1 MPLKISPDTEQE
13 SYFRTVLASFAT
25 GVAVVTA
32 VSDHCPVGMTIQS
45 FCSLSL
51 RPPRILLCPAMTSTS
66 WPKIASA
73 GGLCVNL
80 LAEDQESLARQFARS
95 GTDKFAGV
103 GWVGSIITGSPMLV
117 NALAWIDCN
126 IVNTYPGGDHLIAVC
141 DVLALERR
149 TDLRPL
155 IFFKSAFARIPE

>member
-1 MPLKISPDTEQE
+1 MPSRMSADAEQD
-13 SYFRTVLASFAT
+13 SYFRSVLASFAT

-32 VSDHCPVGMTIQS
+32 ITDQRPVGMTIQS

-51 RPPRILLCPAMTSTS
+51 RPPRILLCPAITSTS

-73 GGLCVNL
+73 AGLCINL

-103 GWVGSIITGSPMLV
+103 GWEASDITGSPVLV

-126 IVNTYPGGDHLIAVC
+126 IVDTYPGGDHLIAVC

-149 TDLRPL
+149 SDLRPL
-155 IFFKSAFARIPE
+155 IFFKSGFARIPE